1 MEETEVVVLEKPSV
15 AALEGRV
22 QEPDQG
28 HDRLRGRQGVGG
40 PGQVK
45 NVLHQITVELITK
58 TIFTTAHNFSSS
70 VSMLAQK
77 HSDRTKG
84 P

>member
-1 MEETEVVVLEKPSV
+1 MEEPEVVVLEKLSV

-28 HDRLRGRQGVGG
+28 HDRLRGWQGVGG

-45 NVLHQITVELITK
+45 NVLHQITVELMIKTK
-58 TIFTTAHNFSSS
+58 FTKYCAQFFIFRLHVGTDAF
-70 VSMLAQK
+70 
-77 HSDRTKG
+77 
-84 P
+84 